1 MARAL
6 PVGKAVAM
14 TPETLTALV
23 CIADFFWFAMLLAIP
38 MMQDQRGLGCHSTIV
53 VPHPLIRKGMP
64 F

>member
-1 MARAL
+1 
-6 PVGKAVAM
+6 M